1 MCLLWTI
8 LVLSPAHAASTRDHQ
23 HITREAFHDVGWTD
37 DELIEQI
44 VRCNLAT
51 DMARLRT
58 VYCRTLCFFYPKTG
72 RFVDPVLGLA
82 STARFNSH
90 GTDGFHFN
98 NLYSFDVIERH
109 WSGLAEWVEANA
121 RSISESPGA
130 FSTPTE
136 DPRVLALYG
145 MTTHAVQDFYSHSN
159 WVEMLSPFL
168 AGEAP
173 DGFPVWEDLMDENS
187 VWLRLHPDFDRNGAL
202 ARMQLSN
209 EFTSQDP
216 RTGGLQTGKGR
227 GAPPWD
233 GDPPWEH
240 RHAEGGIDEVID
252 VLSRRECALWI
263 RRIQGL
269 LDKSEVERSSSNPPL
284 NNGVP

>member
-1 MCLLWTI
+1 
-8 LVLSPAHAASTRDHQ
+8 
-23 HITREAFHDVGWTD
+23 
-37 DELIEQI
+37 
-44 VRCNLAT
+44 
-51 DMARLRT
+51 
-58 VYCRTLCFFYPKTG
+58 
-72 RFVDPVLGLA
+72 
-82 STARFNSH
+82 
-90 GTDGFHFN
+90 
-98 NLYSFDVIERH
+98 
-109 WSGLAEWVEANA
+109 
-121 RSISESPGA
+121 
-130 FSTPTE
+130 
-136 DPRVLALYG
+136 
-145 MTTHAVQDFYSHSN
+145 
-159 WVEMLSPFL
+159 MLSPFL

-269 LDKSEVERSSSNPPL
+269 LDKSEVERSSSSSLFCLFCSRRFCSHRTPSPAL
-284 NNGVP
+284 STIPVRTRKEILGVSRSISASAKHRGISTTSSPSSSLGSLTSSMWMALGASASV